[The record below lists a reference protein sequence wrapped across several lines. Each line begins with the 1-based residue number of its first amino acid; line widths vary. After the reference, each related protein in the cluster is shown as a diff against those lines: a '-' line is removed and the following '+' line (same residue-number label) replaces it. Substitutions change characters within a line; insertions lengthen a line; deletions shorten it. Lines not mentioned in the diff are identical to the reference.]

1 MANQMSFTDAEY
13 SARRRTTKKETFLDM
28 MDAIMPWE
36 ELAAMIKPFYFEGK
50 RGRRPRGIELMLRMY
65 FLQIWYDLSDEG
77 VEDAIC
83 DSYAMRKFMKLDFV
97 REQVP
102 DATTLLAFRRI
113 IEKHG
118 ISREIFTFVADKL
131 SAEGLMMHGGTI
143 VDATIIQA
151 PSSTKNDSHE
161 RDPEMCQTKKGNE
174 WYFGMKA
181 HVGTDAG
188 TGYIHSLTV
197 TAANNHDIT
206 EAHNLIRKDDDVV
219 YGDSGY
225 LGIQNRAEIK
235 NDSHKSQIEYRIN
248 KKPGKMRKAAK
259 TGNIGAI
266 WDKAIEKTKSSVRSK
281 VEHVFNILKNIFGY
295 RKTAYRGLH
304 KNLVRLEMSF
314 ACANLYM
321 CAKAGGFN
329 RG

>member
-118 ISREIFTFVADKL
+118 IS
-131 SAEGLMMHGGTI
+131 
-143 VDATIIQA
+143 
-151 PSSTKNDSHE
+151 
-161 RDPEMCQTKKGNE
+161 
-174 WYFGMKA
+174 
-181 HVGTDAG
+181 
-188 TGYIHSLTV
+188 
-197 TAANNHDIT
+197 
-206 EAHNLIRKDDDVV
+206 
-219 YGDSGY
+219 
-225 LGIQNRAEIK
+225 
-235 NDSHKSQIEYRIN
+235 
-248 KKPGKMRKAAK
+248 
-259 TGNIGAI
+259 
-266 WDKAIEKTKSSVRSK
+266 IEKTKSSVRSK